1 MLQSHIPYIFWQEWK
16 SKPWKVLECVQVNT
30 EFAEFH
36 MPDMSGIMCSLL
48 ELAWERVFRMV
59 TKQLQALGLKM
70 IEVDFGP

>member
-36 MPDMSGIMCSLL
+36 VWNHVLFARTGMGKG
-48 ELAWERVFRMV
+48 F
-59 TKQLQALGLKM
+59 
-70 IEVDFGP
+70 